1 MFYSLTLYQ
10 DISFELYLWPLGIHY
25 VSTLIRMV
33 SFDKMDKGEVNGRS
47 RGKVVFKSSLLGN
60 T

>member
-1 MFYSLTLYQ
+1 M
-10 DISFELYLWPLGIHY
+10 WPLGIHY